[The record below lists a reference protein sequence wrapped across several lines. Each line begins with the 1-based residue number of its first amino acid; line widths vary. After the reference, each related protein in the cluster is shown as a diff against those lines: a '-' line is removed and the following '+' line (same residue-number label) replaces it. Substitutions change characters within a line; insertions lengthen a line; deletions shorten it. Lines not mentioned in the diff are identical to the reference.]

1 MEKVEKEKE
10 EAKVETPAEAKTE
23 VKTEVKAEPSQAK
36 KERTPLEKLR
46 YTKARLE
53 AQIAEEEA
61 KSGIVITDDVD
72 DDKPLTKGD
81 LKRIQRDEAKRTA
94 LSMAND
100 ISDDDERSKVIEYL
114 ETRIVPT
121 GNPQKDLQFARDAV
135 NSEKHRQ
142 IAEMAS
148 QKKGQ
153 PVSRSSGTGAPAREE
168 DQFIPTENELAAA
181 AMVGKKT
188 PADIK
193 AFILKARAKEQ
204 K

>member
-1 MEKVEKEKE
+1 MENQEKEVE
-10 EAKVETPAEAKTE
+10 KVETPIEKKEATP
-23 VKTEVKAEPSQAK
+23 EPSQPK

-53 AQIAEEEA
+53 AQIAEEES
-61 KSGIVITDDVD
+61 KNGIVITDDVD

-81 LKRIQRDEAKRTA
+81 LKRIQRDEAKKTA
-94 LSMAND
+94 LQMASE
-100 ISDDDERSKVIEYL
+100 ISDEDERSKVIEYL

-121 GNPQKDLQFARDAV
+121 GNPQKDLQFARDTV
-135 NSEKHRQ
+135 NSEKNRQ
-142 IAEMAS
+142 IAEMAT
-148 QKKGQ
+148 KKKN
-153 PVSRSSGTGAPAREE
+153 PVVTRSSGTGAPANVE

-193 AFILKARAKEQ
+193 AFVLKARAKEQ
-204 K
+204 Q